1 MAAKR
6 IKLPALGGLSKSVVV
21 NSTSGNTQ
29 ATTIQG
35 FENQIVSLAQLRAA
49 LGLSSGQQP
58 TQAGGGGTAALLV
71 GPGLSGGGVLVG
83 AVPLRLIAPIPW
95 FPEEHIFDE
104 PIQGGGGS
112 GGTAGSST
120 LAGLSDVTISSPAT
134 GQVLAYNGTKW
145 ANASVPGTTRI
156 VNKGA
161 SWVSSVAIVA
171 GSANIV
177 YVNCPMAGT
186 IQGVRVV
193 TSGGP
198 GSCVLD
204 IWKAAFGSF
213 PPLVA
218 NSITASAKPTISA
231 GITYNDVTLT
241 GWTTAITAGD
251 VLAFTIVST
260 SSFTQIEV
268 VLQVAQ

>member
-1 MAAKR
+1 MASKR
-6 IKLPALGGLSKSVVV
+6 IKIPALGGLSKSVVV
-21 NSTSGNTQ
+21 NSSSGNTQ
-29 ATTIQG
+29 ATTIAG

-58 TQAGGGGTAALLV
+58 TQAGGGAAALLV

-95 FPEEHIFDE
+95 FPEERVFDE
-104 PIQGGGGS
+104 PIQGGGSS
-112 GGTAGSST
+112 GGGGGSST
-120 LAGLSDVTISSPAT
+120 LAGLSDVTITSPST

-161 SWVSSVAIVA
+161 NWVSSSAILS

-204 IWKAAFGSF
+204 VWKAAFGSF